1 MSLIKRIEAL
11 EARVSDSNNLCMIWV
26 DETGAEEFSTVTICP
41 TKSVSL
47 TMVTLPDEKFESFKD
62 RVTRAAEKISKNSN
76 SNFAIIFMGN

>member
-47 TMVTLPDEKFESFKD
+47 TMCALPGELFNIFKN
-62 RVTRAAEKISKNSN
+62 RVETAAEKISKNSN